1 MADTKKYRVIA
12 YGDYEYGLKRK
23 EVYITATDEE
33 EAWVQAWKTFPE
45 YKEIGVYEDKGDG
58 IYG

>member
-1 MADTKKYRVIA
+1 MPDTKKYRVIA
-12 YGDYEYGLKRK
+12 YGDYERRLKRK
-23 EVYITATDEE
+23 EVTITAKDEE
-33 EAWVQAWKTFPE
+33 EAWVTAWKTFPE